1 MPDITAIV
9 QKTFEDI
16 KRQDETGFEFW
27 SARDL
32 MKPLGYKKWERFGLV
47 IKKAQENCVNS

>member
-1 MPDITAIV
+1 MTDITLIV

-16 KRQDETGFEFW
+16 KLQDEAEFEFW

-32 MKPLGYKKWERFGLV
+32 MTALGYKKWERF
-47 IKKAQENCVNS
+47 

>member
-1 MPDITAIV
+1 MTDIIEQV

-16 KRQDETGFEFW
+16 KLEDETGFEFW

-32 MKPLGYKKWERFGLV
+32 M
-47 IKKAQENCVNS
+47 